1 MQKDVL
7 IIGAGPAGIF
17 AAFQAGMLGMSCCVV
32 DILPYPGGQCA
43 ELYPFKPIYD
53 IAGFPKV
60 LAKDLVQN
68 LLDQAEPFKPEY
80 LFNTQ
85 IVDVKQQQDRF
96 RAITSNGLEIEAK
109 VVILASGNG
118 SFVPNKPLVKN
129 IEDFQNVSVLY
140 SVTNPE
146 IFRDKKV
153 LIAGGGDSAVDWAII
168 LKDIASRVYLI
179 HRREKF
185 RCNQDN
191 FNKVKELEKQGL
203 IDILVPYQL
212 LELYGQNQHISSVAI
227 QNFTTN
233 EHKSLEV
240 DYFLAFFGLKM
251 DLGPLKNWGLELEQ
265 NKIKVDESF
274 YQTNIPGM
282 YGVGDTCHYEGKLK
296 LIVTGFA
303 EVCSA
308 LHHAYSR
315 VFAGKQLH
323 FEYSTNKGLPPSD

>member
-43 ELYPFKPIYD
+43 ELYPEKPIYD
-53 IAGFPKV
+53 IAGFPKI
-60 LAKDLVQN
+60 LAKDLVHN
-68 LLDQAEPFKPEY
+68 LTDQADPFKPEY

-85 IVDVKQQQDRF
+85 VVDVQKLEKGF
-96 RAITSNGLEIEAK
+96 KSIASNGLEIESK

-129 IEDFQNVSVLY
+129 IENFENVSVLY
-140 SVTNPE
+140 SVVNPE
-146 IFRDKKV
+146 IFRNKKV

-168 LKDIASRVYLI
+168 LKDIANKVYLI

-191 FNKVKELEKQGL
+191 LNKIKELEEKGF
-203 IDILVPYQL
+203 IDVLVPYQL
-212 LELYGQNQHISSVAI
+212 LELYGKDQHISSVAI

-233 EHKSLEV
+233 EHQILEV

-251 DLGPLKNWGLELEQ
+251 DLGPLKNWGLETEQ
-265 NKIKVDESF
+265 NKIKVDRSF
-274 YQTNIPGM
+274 YQTNIEGI
-282 YGVGDTCHYEGKLK
+282 YAVGDTSIYEGKLK
-296 LIVTGFA
+296 LIVTSFA
-303 EVCSA
+303 EVCCS

-315 VFAGKQLH
+315 VFEGKQLH
-323 FEYSTNKGLPPSD
+323 FEYSTNKGIPGQ